1 MRAEHETGFG
11 ADTYDSDLLLVG
23 AGPVGLYAAYYAGFR
38 GMSVTVIDA
47 LGRPGGQMAAL
58 YPEKKVYDVAGFPAV
73 KAQDLVD
80 ALVEQASQ
88 AKPRYLLGHTAQTLE
103 DTSGG
108 IAVTTHRGTVVTAK
122 AVLVTGGIGSFT
134 PRPLPTGS
142 EYENRGLRYF
152 VPKPAELT
160 GADVVVVGGGD
171 SAVDW
176 ALALEPLARTVSL
189 VHRRP
194 RFRAHEHSV
203 RLLRASS
210 VRLYTPHEVH
220 RISGDTRVEQ
230 VELRDL
236 ETGATESLR
245 ADAVVAALG
254 FAANLGPL
262 ARWGLEM
269 RGRHIAVDRS
279 MRTSRPCVYAAG
291 DIADYD
297 GKVALISVGFGEAAL
312 AVNNLVPMIDPAL
325 GTVPGHSSDGAPGQ

>member
-1 MRAEHETGFG
+1 MKAEHETGCG
-11 ADTYDSDLLLVG
+11 ADGYDSDLLIVG

-47 LGRPGGQMAAL
+47 LDQPGGQMAAL
-58 YPEKKVYDVAGFPAV
+58 YPEKKVYDVAGFPVV

-80 ALVEQASQ
+80 ALVQQASQ

-103 DTSGG
+103 DTADG
-108 IAVTTHRGTVVTAK
+108 IAVTTHRGTVVTAR

-134 PRPLPTGS
+134 PRPLPAGS

-176 ALALEPLARTVSL
+176 ALALEPLARSVAL

-203 RLLRASS
+203 RLLRTSS
-210 VRLYTPHEVH
+210 VRLYTPHEVQ
-220 RISGDTRVEQ
+220 RISGETRVEQ
-230 VELRDL
+230 VELSNL

-254 FAANLGPL
+254 FVANLGPL
-262 ARWGLEM
+262 ATWGLQM
-269 RGRHIAVDRS
+269 RGRHIAVDRT
-279 MRTSRPCVYAAG
+279 MRTSRPRVYAAG

-312 AVNNLVPMIDPAL
+312 AVNHLAPVVDPTL
-325 GTVPGHSSDGAPGQ
+325 GTVPGHSSDGL